1 MLITERNT
9 LTQTKLPR
17 LSEFEIIAD
26 YFKDLTG
33 QEGVALG
40 IGDDAAII
48 NLPLNSKAQLVVASD
63 TLVEEVHFPG
73 DASAY
78 QVAQRA
84 LCVNLSDMAAMG
96 AAPRW
101 FTLALT
107 LPQGKANE
115 QWLKGFSDGLSEIAI
130 AYNCA
135 LIGGDTTAGPLA
147 ITITMLGEVPLG
159 EGLVRSGAANGD
171 RVYVTGILG
180 DGAAGLLAA
189 RKDKSLNC
197 IDNTVSE
204 RLLLSFYKPHPKIN
218 IGLKIRALASAC
230 IDISDGLV
238 ADLGHICKSSGV
250 DASVHTSRLPIHPD
264 LEANFQGQCVDW
276 ALFGG
281 DDYQLCFTVPA
292 EHYPMVDDWIL
303 LGELDATWIGS
314 IIPCSDTSPA
324 VLVDGVKSQER
335 ERGFDHFDQ

>member
-1 MLITERNT
+1 M
-9 LTQTKLPR
+9 
-17 LSEFEIIAD
+17 
-26 YFKDLTG
+26 
-33 QEGVALG
+33 
-40 IGDDAAII
+40 
-48 NLPLNSKAQLVVASD
+48 
-63 TLVEEVHFPG
+63 
-73 DASAY
+73 
-78 QVAQRA
+78 
-84 LCVNLSDMAAMG
+84 
-96 AAPRW
+96 
-101 FTLALT
+101 
-107 LPQGKANE
+107 
-115 QWLKGFSDGLSEIAI
+115 
-130 AYNCA
+130 
-135 LIGGDTTAGPLA
+135 
-147 ITITMLGEVPLG
+147 
-159 EGLVRSGAANGD
+159 
-171 RVYVTGILG
+171 TGILG

-292 EHYPMVDDWIL
+292 EYYPMVDDWIL
-303 LGELDATWIGS
+303 LGELDATWIGY
-314 IIPCSDTSPA
+314 IIPCSDNSPA

>member
-1 MLITERNT
+1 M
-9 LTQTKLPR
+9 
-17 LSEFEIIAD
+17 
-26 YFKDLTG
+26 
-33 QEGVALG
+33 G

-48 NLPLNSKAQLVVASD
+48 NLPLNSKTQLVVASD
-63 TLVEEVHFPG
+63 TLVEEVHFPRG
-73 DASAY
+73 ASAY
-78 QVAQRA
+78 QIAQRA

-115 QWLKGFSDGLSEIAI
+115 QWLKGFSAGLSEIAI
-130 AYNCA
+130 DYNCA

-147 ITITMLGEVPLG
+147 TTITMLGEVPLG
-159 EGLVRSGAANGD
+159 GGLVRSAAANGD
-171 RVYVTGILG
+171 RVYVTGLLG

-189 RKDKSLNC
+189 KKTKSFDYMDKS
-197 IDNTVSE
+197 VSD
-204 RLLLSFYKPHPKIN
+204 RLLQSFYKPHPKID
-218 IGLKIRALASAC
+218 IGLKIRGLASAC

-250 DASVHTSRLPIHPD
+250 AASVNTSRLPIHPD

-281 DDYQLCFTVPA
+281 DDYQLCFTVSA

-303 LGELDATWIGS
+303 RGELDATWIGS
-314 IIPCSDTSPA
+314 IIPCSDDNPA
-324 VLVDGVKSQER
+324 VLVDGVKSLER